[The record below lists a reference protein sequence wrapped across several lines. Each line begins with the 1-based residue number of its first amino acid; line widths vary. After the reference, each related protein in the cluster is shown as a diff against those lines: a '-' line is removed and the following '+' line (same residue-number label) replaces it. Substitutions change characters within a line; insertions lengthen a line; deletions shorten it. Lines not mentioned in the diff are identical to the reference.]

1 MAKRPVLTAGIV
13 LGLCIVGVLVFK
25 AYLFPGPVAKKVVEE
40 QTEKSRQQLID
51 EAQIVAENVEL
62 VQGQQGTMEWKLLAK
77 TAKYN
82 QEKKLVGVTVPR
94 LTAYYGEDRREAY
107 VSADRG
113 EVDQAKNNLTL
124 YDNVVGRFGG
134 MDIEAPYLD
143 YVGQDDMVFIKG
155 GVYVKRPD
163 LDMTADEAEINLE
176 SRVLVATGNV
186 VATFTSVGLKQ

>member
-1 MAKRPVLTAGIV
+1 MAKRSVITAGIL
-13 LGLCIVGVLVFK
+13 LGLCVAGVLVFK
-25 AYLFPGPVAKKVVEE
+25 FYLSPGPVGKKTVED
-40 QTEKSRQQLID
+40 QSEKSRQQLID
-51 EAQIVAENVEL
+51 EAQIVAEDVEL
-62 VQGQQGTMEWKLLAK
+62 VQGQQGAIEWKLLAK

-94 LTAYYGEDRREAY
+94 LTAYYGDDRRE
-107 VSADRG
+107 VFISADRG
-113 EVDQAKNNLTL
+113 EVDQTKNNLTL

-134 MDIEAPYLD
+134 LDIEAPYLD
-143 YVGQDDMVFIKG
+143 YVGQSDMVFIKG

>member
-1 MAKRPVLTAGIV
+1 MAKRSVLTAGI
-13 LGLCIVGVLVFK
+13 LIGLCIASVLVFNF
-25 AYLFPGPVAKKVVEE
+25 YLSPGTVAKKTVEE

-51 EAQIVAENVEL
+51 EAQIVAEDVEL
-62 VQGQQGTMEWKLLAK
+62 VQGQQGSVEWKLLAK

-94 LTAYYGEDRREAY
+94 LTAFYGEDRRE
-107 VSADRG
+107 VFISADRG
-113 EVDQAKNNLTL
+113 EVDQTQNNLTL

-143 YVGQDDMVFIKG
+143 YVGHDDMVFIKG
-155 GVYVKRPD
+155 GVNVKRPD
-163 LDMTADEAEINLE
+163 LDMKADEAEINLE

-186 VATFTSVGLKQ
+186 VAIFTSVGLKQ